1 MTRRECL
8 EGEDFELPAVSVPEY
23 LAGDSGD
30 RVRQKCTSTREKAA
44 RNGRQCDCYCQ
55 VTTSGNGQPCFGHNC
70 EAMSPCGKSRFQS
83 QKIRISVLTV
93 YKILSTGGLSGSVG

>member
-30 RVRQKCTSTREKAA
+30 RVGESAPLLEKKLLEMA
-44 RNGRQCDCYCQ
+44 DS
-55 VTTSGNGQPCFGHNC
+55 VTVIV
-70 EAMSPCGKSRFQS
+70 K
-83 QKIRISVLTV
+83 
-93 YKILSTGGLSGSVG
+93 